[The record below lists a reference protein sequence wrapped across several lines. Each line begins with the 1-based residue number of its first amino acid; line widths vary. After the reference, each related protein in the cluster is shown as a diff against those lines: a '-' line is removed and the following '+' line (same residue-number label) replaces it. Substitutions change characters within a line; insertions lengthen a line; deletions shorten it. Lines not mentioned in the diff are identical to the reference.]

1 VGAVIQK
8 PAHHF
13 TVLGYEELLMI
24 FCRPTLIGVVVLS
37 AFLTLLAGEGTAF
50 LADTYKPWF
59 ERKLLI
65 QEGTTL
71 SEAADLLQKEDLI
84 FRQWSFKLLGKL
96 TLSER
101 KIRAGEYLL
110 NSKMSNLDILQMFRE
125 GKILKHR
132 VVVVEGMTVREIG
145 MLLAKEGLVGLREF
159 DRLTRD
165 PLFLQEVVGNDQEGL
180 EGYLYPDT
188 YFFYKGQPMDSIFRG
203 MVARFREVYTPELA
217 ARAEQLGMTRKEVI
231 TLASMIEEEAVVP
244 PDRALI
250 SAVFHNRLRKGIP
263 LQSDPTVIYALGEQ
277 FNGDLKRK
285 DLFFQSPY
293 NTYVRGGLPPGPI
306 GNPGLPSIKAA
317 LYPANADYYYFVSRN
332 DGTHQFSKTI
342 KDHNKAVSVY
352 QRPKN
357 KNKKT

>member
-1 VGAVIQK
+1 
-8 PAHHF
+8 
-13 TVLGYEELLMI
+13 MI
-24 FCRPTLIGVVVLS
+24 FCFRTLIGFVVLS

-50 LADTYKPWF
+50 LADSYKPWF
-59 ERKLLI
+59 EKKLLI
-65 QEGTTL
+65 REGTTL

-84 FRQWSFKLLGKL
+84 FRKWSVTLLGKL

-101 KIRAGEYLL
+101 KIQAGEYLL
-110 NSKMSNLDILQMFRE
+110 NSKMGTLDILRMFRE

-132 VVVVEGMTVREIG
+132 VVIIEGMTVREVG
-145 MLLAKEGLVGLREF
+145 MLLAKDGLVDLRAF
-159 DRLTRD
+159 DILTHN
-165 PLFLQEVVGNDQEGL
+165 PVFLQEVVGDDQEGL

-188 YFFYKGQPMDSIFRG
+188 YFFYKGQPLDSILRG
-203 MVARFREVYTPELA
+203 MVARFREVYTPELE
-217 ARAEQLGMTRKEVI
+217 ARAGELGMTRKEVL
-231 TLASMIEEEAVVP
+231 TLASIIEEEAVIP
-244 PDRALI
+244 QDRPLI

-306 GNPGLPSIKAA
+306 GNPGLPSIKAS
-317 LYPANADYYYFVSRN
+317 LYPANVDYYYFVSRN

-342 KDHNKAVSVY
+342 KDHNKAVSFY
-352 QRPKN
+352 QKP